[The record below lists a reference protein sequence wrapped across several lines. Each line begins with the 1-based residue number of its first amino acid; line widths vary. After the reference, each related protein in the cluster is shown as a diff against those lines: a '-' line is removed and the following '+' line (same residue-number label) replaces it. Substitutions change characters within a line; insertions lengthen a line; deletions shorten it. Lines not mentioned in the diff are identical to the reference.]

1 MRNYIKFPLVKVLVR
16 ENPLKKLKI
25 VKIYRFCGEILQ
37 LKINFVS
44 RGVENVSSIPQSVQN
59 IIINHQKSN
68 FDLNK
73 SRKGNLKSTVDPAC
87 YK

>member
-1 MRNYIKFPLVKVLVR
+1 MRNYIKFPLVKALVR

-37 LKINFVS
+37 SIFVTH
-44 RGVENVSSIPQSVQN
+44 GVENVSSISQSVQN
-59 IIINHQKSN
+59 IIIDHQKCN
-68 FDLNK
+68 FDLNESHK
-73 SRKGNLKSTVDPAC
+73 DNLKSTVDPAC